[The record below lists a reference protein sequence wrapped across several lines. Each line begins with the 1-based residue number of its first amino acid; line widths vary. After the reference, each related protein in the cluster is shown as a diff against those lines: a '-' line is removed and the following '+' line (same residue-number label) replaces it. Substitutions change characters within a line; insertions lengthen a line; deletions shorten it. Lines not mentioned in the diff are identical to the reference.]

1 MLAERRDNMERS
13 SWHFTG
19 AAERMSDIP
28 YLEIVFVSSCIY
40 VCIRLPVRLL
50 RKSQVR
56 FAPLKVCCIFQ
67 SKMEGSYNL
76 GDAVGTIY

>member
-1 MLAERRDNMERS
+1 
-13 SWHFTG
+13 
-19 AAERMSDIP
+19 MSDIP
-28 YLEIVFVSSCIY
+28 SISILDIHTYLEIVFVSSCIY

-50 RKSQVR
+50 RKSQVF

-76 GDAVGTIY
+76 GDIGGYNLLIGI